1 MPLFGRSWDD
11 DEPTYK
17 EKEEYKRLTGVDFQ
31 GPREELKKQVERD
44 IDDGFTSRG
53 ERSGL
58 LDFRYEDLEDKEK

>member
-31 GPREELKKQVERD
+31 GSREELKKQVERD

-53 ERSGL
+53 
-58 LDFRYEDLEDKEK
+58 